1 MRKHRLVPW
10 ARLALLFVAM
20 LAAPGCGVRAGGGPP
35 PIRPG
40 TACARCGM
48 GIEDLK
54 FASTREA
61 GGAWHAYDSIE
72 CLVADRTRVPG
83 GPAWVADYE
92 TKTLLPEAAAWIL
105 HGDFPSPMGGGLAAF
120 ADRPAAESLAV
131 ATHGTVVRLSALP
144 PAGNTP

>member
-1 MRKHRLVPW
+1 MREHRPVPW
-10 ARLALLFVAM
+10 VWLALLLVVA
-20 LAAPGCGVRAGGGPP
+20 LAAPGCGARAGSGPP
-35 PIRPG
+35 SIRPG

-61 GGAWHAYDSIE
+61 GGAWRAYDSIE

-83 GPAWVADYE
+83 GTAWVADYE

-131 ATHGTVVRLSALP
+131 ATRGTVGRLSALP
-144 PAGNTP
+144 PAGGTP